1 MINEIS
7 QTENATKLRYPE
19 SIFEATTEYSDQMNR
34 RYQFV
39 CNGAT
44 GHMQPWA
51 SEIFEDQRQNVLIMF
66 GNAIA
71 LTDAVSAENT
81 ANFSSINKSKPDI
94 IIPREV
100 EEQLEH
106 LCLTAHDD
114 QFEPGVESR
123 FSEAL
128 QRLCAYY
135 PVDVLQFL
143 RTRLTDDE
151 TSPEVLSEI
160 LRWSSR
166 QETGVIRALVID
178 LIVTGLHHA
187 SSLVRDAAA
196 LALAYLDEHAAV
208 AYLQKAIERE
218 TVPELREDLRDLL
231 HSLES

>member
-1 MINEIS
+1 MISEIS
-7 QTENATKLRYPE
+7 QTENATTLRYPE

-39 CNGAT
+39 CDGAI

-51 SEIFEDQRQNVLIMF
+51 SEIFENQIQSVVVMF
-66 GNAIA
+66 GNAVA

-81 ANFSSINKSKPDI
+81 AKFSSINKSKPDI
-94 IIPREV
+94 AIPREV

-106 LCLTAHDD
+106 LCLAAHDD

-123 FSEAL
+123 FSKAL

-135 PVDVLQFL
+135 PVGVLQFL
-143 RTRLTDDE
+143 RTRLTDDDA
-151 TSPEVLSEI
+151 SPEVLSEI
-160 LRWSSR
+160 LQWSSR

-218 TVPELREDLRDLL
+218 TVPELREDLKDLL
-231 HSLES
+231 RSLEN